1 MSDSNS
7 VPDSD
12 NSRFREPITA
22 RCPNCDSVVKKGDV
36 RCLMCGEAVTQDIF
50 VEAAA
55 KAAKE
60 ALERERELARQRWT
74 QQSEEA
80 AEDEDKVEE
89 AAVEPPLVEI
99 SEAPEDE
106 QAAAEVTEETPPIV
120 ADVEEESEE
129 DPEPILERASP
140 TDDEILDPDVVRSG
154 HQAPQDFGQKTARPL
169 SERIQKPAP
178 VVEPAP
184 RPQMN
189 LSDVNY
195 PWRPSPF
202 FFMAIVGVVAVSLCG
217 LFALRMVDAA
227 PAVNNVDGTATALA
241 VVVNTPTNTP
251 TLTATP
257 DSSATATPSETP
269 TVTPTPFP
277 TDTPQ
282 PPRFHTVQ
290 SGETIISIALLYGIT
305 VDSIIEANGVNPT
318 TIQGGQD
325 LQIPWPTAT
334 PPLQPLAVEVGEEV
348 IVVDPS
354 VCPPFY
360 EIKEGD
366 NIFGIAAQ
374 NRVPFDAMLSLNR
387 LTIDS
392 VVRPGDVICIPA
404 VIENGVLPPTPGPSP
419 TPSNTPAPAGP
430 QLLYPAPGSV
440 VANPDGVV
448 ALQWLAVKDL
458 TAEEYYMIEVT
469 DLTDPTAHP
478 RRGFTRSN
486 SFQLPS
492 SWRAPV
498 NEVHE
503 FRWRVSIVHV
513 TDFRA
518 DGSPIYTYGGRTS
531 EDATFFWLGA
541 VPTATPT
548 ATPTLTP
555 TPTNTPEPTE

>member
-1 MSDSNS
+1 
-7 VPDSD
+7 
-12 NSRFREPITA
+12 
-22 RCPNCDSVVKKGDV
+22 
-36 RCLMCGEAVTQDIF
+36 
-50 VEAAA
+50 
-55 KAAKE
+55 
-60 ALERERELARQRWT
+60 
-74 QQSEEA
+74 
-80 AEDEDKVEE
+80 
-89 AAVEPPLVEI
+89 
-99 SEAPEDE
+99 
-106 QAAAEVTEETPPIV
+106 
-120 ADVEEESEE
+120 
-129 DPEPILERASP
+129 
-140 TDDEILDPDVVRSG
+140 
-154 HQAPQDFGQKTARPL
+154 
-169 SERIQKPAP
+169 
-178 VVEPAP
+178 
-184 RPQMN
+184 
-189 LSDVNY
+189 
-195 PWRPSPF
+195 
-202 FFMAIVGVVAVSLCG
+202 
-217 LFALRMVDAA
+217 
-227 PAVNNVDGTATALA
+227 
-241 VVVNTPTNTP
+241 VNTPTNTP
-251 TLTATP
+251 TLTVTP

-269 TVTPTPFP
+269 TITPTPLP

-305 VDSIIEANGVNPT
+305 VDSIIETNGVNPT

-334 PPLQPLAVEVGEEV
+334 PPLQPLAVEVGEDV
-348 IVVDPS
+348 IIVDPS

-392 VVRPGDVICIPA
+392 VIRPGDVICIPA

-419 TPSNTPAPAGP
+419 TPSSTPAPAGP

-440 VANPDGVV
+440 VENPDSVV

-492 SWRAPV
+492 SWRAPE
-498 NEVHE
+498 NAVHE

-531 EDATFFWLGA
+531 ADATFFWLGA

-555 TPTNTPEPTE
+555 TATHTPEPTE